1 MEKKISIYHQLSAIY
16 NELVLMDEDS
26 INEVVEML
34 KGINFE
40 AIVKFFNESDKEDL
54 DDMDLF
60 TCKKLIE
67 ILQFIYN
74 NTDIVSPVSDQAY
87 DSLYQVM
94 IDSGLGD
101 IVGSINSQGKAVREH
116 QYPDLRGSLNKV
128 HFVLNVDKEGDKRR
142 SIEDWITTIENIL
155 GRKINNQDEFNLRLQ
170 AKWDGCSSVF
180 ECDEEGNI
188 EHVLLR
194 GDTEKNQAI
203 DVRDLFKDWMDF
215 KCYANGRDKFAV
227 QTEVLMNK
235 SE

>member
-170 AKWDGCSSVF
+170 AKWDGC
-180 ECDEEGNI
+180 
-188 EHVLLR
+188 
-194 GDTEKNQAI
+194 
-203 DVRDLFKDWMDF
+203 
-215 KCYANGRDKFAV
+215 
-227 QTEVLMNK
+227 
-235 SE
+235 